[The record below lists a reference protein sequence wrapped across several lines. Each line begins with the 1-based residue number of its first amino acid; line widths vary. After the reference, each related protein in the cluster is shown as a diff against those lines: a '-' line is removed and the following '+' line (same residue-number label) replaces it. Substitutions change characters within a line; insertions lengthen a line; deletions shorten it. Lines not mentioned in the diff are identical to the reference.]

1 MGVTI
6 KDVAKAAGVSI
17 STVSKVINGHYSI
30 SEETQERVRQVIRE
44 LNYYPSASAQ
54 SFAKGATR
62 TVIVLTDLGPN
73 ITFSNPHMF
82 EIIAGME
89 DTLRGRGYRLMLCG
103 AQPSTACEMAVE
115 FISRRS
121 ADALAIHVSIMTHQL
136 AALLVRTHFP
146 HIVLGK
152 PTFDSQVCWIDINNI
167 SSGIIAA
174 DHLIQEG
181 YQRIAFLG
189 GQDHDRNSVHRLEG
203 IRQGLENVGLCLDD
217 QYIWL
222 GDSSPADG
230 LRMADKLLSHE
241 PLPDAVVCANNYIA
255 LGCVSAIREQGMT
268 IPDDIAVMTFDDH
281 PFAQIMD
288 PPLSVVD
295 IDVRGMGIQA
305 GKFLLD
311 IIRHPNTQVQTYV
324 TTSNLMIRQSTIRQN
339 PKSEKG
345 GDIV

>member
-30 SEETQERVRQVIRE
+30 SEETRERVQGVIRK

-62 TVIVLTDLGPN
+62 TVIALTDLGPN

-89 DTLRGRGYRLMLCG
+89 EALRGRGYRLVLCG
-103 AQPSTACEMAVE
+103 AQPSTACEMAEE

-152 PTFDSQVCWIDINNI
+152 PTFDSQACWIDINNI
-167 SSGIIAA
+167 SSGLIAA
-174 DHLIQEG
+174 AHLAQEG
-181 YQRIAFLG
+181 YRRIAFLG
-189 GQDHDRNSVHRLEG
+189 GQDHDRNSVDRLEG
-203 IRQGLENVGLCLDD
+203 IRQGLESVGLCLDD

-222 GDSSPADG
+222 GDSTPASG
-230 LRMADKLLSHE
+230 LRMADKLLSRE
-241 PLPDAVVCANNYIA
+241 PLPDVVVCANNYIA
-255 LGCVSAIREQGMT
+255 LGCVSAIRERGME
-268 IPDDIAVMTFDDH
+268 IPKQVAVMTFDDH
-281 PFAQIMD
+281 PFSQIME
-288 PPLSVVD
+288 PPLTVVD
-295 IDVRGMGIQA
+295 IDVRGMGSQA
-305 GKFLLD
+305 GKFLMD
-311 IIRHPNTQVQTYV
+311 MIRHPNTQVQTYV
-324 TTSNLMIRQSTIRQN
+324 TTSNLMIRESTVR
-339 PKSEKG
+339 
-345 GDIV
+345 

>member
-17 STVSKVINGHYSI
+17 STVSKVLNGHYSI
-30 SEETQERVRQVIRE
+30 SEDTQARVRQVIRE

-54 SFAKGATR
+54 SFAKGTTR
-62 TVIVLTDLGPN
+62 TVIILTDLGPN

-89 DTLRGRGYRLMLCG
+89 EVLRARNYRLILCG
-103 AQPSTACEMAVE
+103 AQPAAACEMAEE

-174 DHLIQEG
+174 AHLTQEG
-181 YQRIAFLG
+181 YERIAFLG
-189 GQDHDRNSVHRLEG
+189 GQDHDRNSAHRLEG
-203 IRQGLENVGLCLDD
+203 IRQGLESVGLALDD

-222 GDSSPADG
+222 GDSTPADG
-230 LRMADKLLSHE
+230 LRMADKLLSRE

-255 LGCVSAIREQGMT
+255 LGCVSAIRERGLE
-268 IPDDIAVMTFDDH
+268 IPGQIAVMTFDEH
-281 PFAQIMD
+281 PFSQIME
-288 PPLSVVD
+288 PPLTVVD
-295 IDVRGMGIQA
+295 IDVRGMGSQA

-324 TTSNLMIRQSTIRQN
+324 TTSNLIIRESTARRN
-339 PKSEKG
+339 GRAKNTASSA
-345 GDIV
+345 

>member
-30 SEETQERVRQVIRE
+30 SDETQERVRQVIRE

-62 TVIVLTDLGPN
+62 TIIALTDLGPN

-89 DTLRGRGYRLMLCG
+89 GALRSRGYRLVLCG
-103 AQPSTACEMAVE
+103 AQPSTACEMAEE

-136 AALLVRTHFP
+136 AALLMRTHFP

-167 SSGIIAA
+167 SSGLIAA
-174 DHLIQEG
+174 SHLAQEG

-189 GQDHDRNSVHRLEG
+189 GQDHDRNSVDRLEG
-203 IRQGLENVGLCLDD
+203 IRQGLESVGLYLDD
-217 QYIWL
+217 QYIWQ
-222 GDSSPADG
+222 GDSTPADG
-230 LRMADKLLSHE
+230 LRMTDKLLSRE

-255 LGCVSAIREQGMT
+255 LGCVSAIREHGLE
-268 IPDDIAVMTFDDH
+268 IPKQLAVMTFDDH
-281 PFAQIMD
+281 PFSQIME
-288 PPLSVVD
+288 PPLTVVD
-295 IDVRGMGIQA
+295 IDVRGMGSQA
-305 GKFLLD
+305 GKFLID
-311 IIRHPNTQVQTYV
+311 MIRHPNTQVQTYV
-324 TTSNLMIRQSTIRQN
+324 TTSNLMIRESTVQI
-339 PKSEKG
+339 
-345 GDIV
+345 

>member
-30 SEETQERVRQVIRE
+30 SDETQERVRQVIRE

-62 TVIVLTDLGPN
+62 TIIALTDLGPN

-89 DTLRGRGYRLMLCG
+89 GALRSRGYRLVLCG
-103 AQPSTACEMAVE
+103 AQPSTACEMAEE

-136 AALLVRTHFP
+136 AALLMRTHFP

-152 PTFDSQVCWIDINNI
+152 PTFDSQVCWIDINNT
-167 SSGIIAA
+167 SSGLIAA
-174 DHLIQEG
+174 SHLAQEG

-189 GQDHDRNSVHRLEG
+189 GQDHDRNSVDRLEG
-203 IRQGLENVGLCLDD
+203 IRQGLESVGLYLDD
-217 QYIWL
+217 QYIWQ
-222 GDSSPADG
+222 GDSTPADG
-230 LRMADKLLSHE
+230 LRMADKLLSRE

-255 LGCVSAIREQGMT
+255 LGCVSAIREHGLE
-268 IPDDIAVMTFDDH
+268 IPKQLAVMTFDDH
-281 PFAQIMD
+281 PFSQIME
-288 PPLSVVD
+288 PPLTVVD
-295 IDVRGMGIQA
+295 IDVRGMGSQA
-305 GKFLLD
+305 GKFLMD
-311 IIRHPNTQVQTYV
+311 MIRHPNTQVQTYV
-324 TTSNLMIRQSTIRQN
+324 TTSNLMIRESTVQT
-339 PKSEKG
+339 
-345 GDIV
+345 

>member
-6 KDVAKAAGVSI
+6 KEVAKAAGVSI

-62 TVIVLTDLGPN
+62 MVIVLTDLGPN

-89 DTLRGRGYRLMLCG
+89 EALRSRGYRLILCG
-103 AQPSTACEMAVE
+103 AQTSTACEMAEE

-121 ADALAIHVSIMTHQL
+121 ADALAIHVSMMTHQL

-152 PTFDSQVCWIDINNI
+152 PSFDSQVCWIDINNI

-174 DHLIQEG
+174 AHLSQQG
-181 YQRIAFLG
+181 YHRIAFLG
-189 GQDHDRNSVHRLEG
+189 GQDHDLNSTHRLEG
-203 IRQGLENVGLCLDD
+203 VRQGLDSVGLTVDD

-222 GDSSPADG
+222 GDSTPADG
-230 LRMADKLLSHE
+230 LRMAGKLLMHA
-241 PLPDAVVCANNYIA
+241 PLPDAIICANNYIA

-268 IPDDIAVMTFDDH
+268 IPSDVAVMTFDDY

-288 PPLSVVD
+288 PPLTVVD

-305 GKFLLD
+305 GKFLID

-324 TTSNLMIRQSTIRQN
+324 TTSNLIVRQSTIRLN
-339 PKSEKG
+339 HKSKG
-345 GDIV
+345 GEIL

>member
-30 SEETQERVRQVIRE
+30 SEETQERVQQVIQE

-62 TVIVLTDLGPN
+62 TVTVLTDLGPN

-82 EIIAGME
+82 EIIGGME
-89 DTLRGRGYRLMLCG
+89 ETLRARNYRLVLCG
-103 AQPSTACEMAVE
+103 SQSSTACEMAEE

-121 ADALAIHVSIMTHQL
+121 ADALAVHVSIMTHQL

-174 DHLIQEG
+174 AHLSQEG
-181 YQRIAFLG
+181 YRRIAFLG
-189 GQDHDRNSVHRLEG
+189 GREHDQNSTHRMEG
-203 IRQGLENVGLCLDD
+203 IRQGLENVGLCLED
-217 QYIWL
+217 QFIWL
-222 GDSSPADG
+222 GDSTPAEG
-230 LRMADKLLSHE
+230 LRMAKKLLNSK
-241 PLPDAVVCANNYIA
+241 PMPDAVVCANNYIA
-255 LGCVSAIREQGMT
+255 LGCVSAIRERGLEMPKQ
-268 IPDDIAVMTFDDH
+268 IAVMTFDDH
-281 PFAQIMD
+281 PFSQIMD
-288 PPLSVVD
+288 PPLTVVD
-295 IDVRGMGIQA
+295 IDVRGMGRQA
-305 GKFLLD
+305 GKFLLE

-324 TTSNLMIRQSTIRQN
+324 TTSNLMVRQSTVLQ
-339 PKSEKG
+339 K
-345 GDIV
+345 

>member
-30 SEETQERVRQVIRE
+30 SEETQERVQQVIQE

-54 SFAKGATR
+54 NFAKGSTR

-89 DTLRGRGYRLMLCG
+89 EILRAKNYRLILCG
-103 AQPSTACEMAVE
+103 SQSSVACEMAEE

-174 DHLIQEG
+174 SHLAQEG
-181 YQRIAFLG
+181 YRRIAFLG
-189 GQDHDRNSVHRLEG
+189 GREHDQNSTHRMEG
-203 IRQGLENVGLCLDD
+203 LRQGLENVGMCLDD
-217 QYIWL
+217 QFIWL
-222 GDSSPADG
+222 GESTPADG
-230 LRMADKLLSHE
+230 LRMTKKLLSRK
-241 PLPDAVVCANNYIA
+241 PMSDAVVCANNYIA
-255 LGCVSAIREQGMT
+255 LGCVSAIRELGLE
-268 IPDDIAVMTFDDH
+268 IPKQIAVMTFDDH
-281 PFAQIMD
+281 PFSQIMD
-288 PPLSVVD
+288 PPLTVVD
-295 IDVRGMGIQA
+295 IDVRGMGRQA
-305 GKFLLD
+305 GKFLLE

-324 TTSNLMIRQSTIRQN
+324 TTSNLMIRQSTVPQ
-339 PKSEKG
+339 K
-345 GDIV
+345 